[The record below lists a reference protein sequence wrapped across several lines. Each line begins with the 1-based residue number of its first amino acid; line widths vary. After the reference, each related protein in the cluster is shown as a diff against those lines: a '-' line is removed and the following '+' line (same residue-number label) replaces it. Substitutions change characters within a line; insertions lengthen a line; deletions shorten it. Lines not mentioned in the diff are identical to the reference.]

1 MDTYICFIIWF
12 DLCLVIYTV
21 ATGLYLT
28 LLCDGRY
35 RLDVVGESMRHVPR
49 PGEAAE

>member
-1 MDTYICFIIWF
+1 MSFTIRF
-12 DLCLVIYTV
+12 DLRLVIYTV
-21 ATGLYLT
+21 AAGLYIT

-35 RLDVVGESMRHVPR
+35 RLDVVGESMHHVPR